1 MLGVVESMLV
11 VVCKRM
17 QQLPTVL
24 GPAVHWLWRACVM
37 RVCGPNM
44 EELCKSL
51 LRYASAITE
60 QKNVGSCWFK
70 SLTGFKLCATTP
82 NNKQQSVQKDATWN
96 IQRRCELLANNRELK
111 QRRRGRQRERQK
123 ISKPTTFSRAS
134 RFFVH
139 FFADYDY
146 DVKVPNLRFVEDATD
161 TRQRTSFSFPELW
174 YSSLAFNSRKIRQH
188 LTKWTRRIK
197 CHTSLKQRKLT
208 F

>member
-1 MLGVVESMLV
+1 MHLRMGQCCVTLRAGPTMLGVVESMLV

-24 GPAVHWLWRACVM
+24 GLVVHRLWRACVM
-37 RVCGPNM
+37 RVRGRNM

-82 NNKQQSVQKDATWN
+82 NNKQQSVQTDATCN
-96 IQRRCELLANNRELK
+96 IQRRWELLANNRELK

-123 ISKPTTFSRAS
+123 ISKPTTFHVHHAFLYISLPTTTTTWDCLIYVLWRT
-134 RFFVH
+134 RHKKTNLFF
-139 FFADYDY
+139 
-146 DVKVPNLRFVEDATD
+146 
-161 TRQRTSFSFPELW
+161 FSWTLIQF
-174 YSSLAFNSRKIRQH
+174 SSIQLPKN
-188 LTKWTRRIK
+188 
-197 CHTSLKQRKLT
+197 
-208 F
+208 